1 MKRRILAAALT
12 VFMLLTLLPTTV
24 FAEDPNTVT
33 SPQDNGSAVSTEES
47 GNVDVPE
54 WDPSSTHYTN
64 EHNEKVAWNEAEQLP
79 TTQGPDPVRNPSDGR
94 TRRTVPVRPL
104 QRPVR
109 P

>member
-54 WDPSSTHYTN
+54 WDPSSTHYTS
-64 EHNEKVAWNEAEQLP
+64 EHDEKVAWEGADQLP
-79 TTQGPDPVRNPSDGR
+79 STPGNYYLTTNVNFLRHGR
-94 TRRTVPVRPL
+94 Y
-104 QRPVR
+104 QRASTST
-109 P
+109 